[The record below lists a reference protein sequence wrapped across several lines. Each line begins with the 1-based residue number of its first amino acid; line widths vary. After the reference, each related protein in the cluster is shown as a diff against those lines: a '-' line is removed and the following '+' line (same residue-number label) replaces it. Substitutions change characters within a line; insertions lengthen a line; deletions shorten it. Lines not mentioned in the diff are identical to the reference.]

1 MAVSECVS
9 HWTDFG
15 CPVADNEPEIGVKQ
29 LGIIKERP
37 SEACLYQLLNVSEL
51 LTETVDYCNYLL
63 REARKVRRKR
73 LGEGGREGGGLRV
86 R

>member
-1 MAVSECVS
+1 MSSRGQRTKNWSE
-9 HWTDFG
+9 TAG
-15 CPVADNEPEIGVKQ
+15 DN
-29 LGIIKERP
+29 KERP

-73 LGEGGREGGGLRV
+73 LGEGGRGGAEGEVNIARK
-86 R
+86 